1 LTDGA
6 QKQTTDDLPRPDGP
20 RFCGMD
26 GRPCEPQ
33 TLTREKIMSETKHTP
48 GPWRVAERYHVH
60 AIVDAKGQDLCYQ
73 DHSAYTGPG
82 EPAGCVTSRGRSPEE
97 LRANARLI
105 AAAPELLAAL
115 KDTLCLAE
123 AYFDALP
130 DDGEAQDHYM
140 ASVIEPARN
149 AIAKAEGTTAKA

>member
-1 LTDGA
+1 
-6 QKQTTDDLPRPDGP
+6 
-20 RFCGMD
+20 
-26 GRPCEPQ
+26 
-33 TLTREKIMSETKHTP
+33 MSETKHWDVHVRTVAAGDCKPGIWIQEFSGDGTP
-48 GPWRVAERYHVH
+48 GRT
-60 AIVDAKGQDLCYQ
+60 IVD
-73 DHSAYTGPG
+73 TGALDAWPLS
-82 EPAGCVTSRGRSPEE
+82 EPDR
-97 LRANARLI
+97 RLI

-123 AYFDALP
+123 AYYNTLP